1 VVEGLGLVVILA
13 FVTLIFAIIQGYF
26 QIIVPQ
32 ILLLVVVAYLLI
44 RVRVKIA
51 KAEKEKL
58 KTRIDELEG
67 KIKKLAG
74 DTG

>member
-1 VVEGLGLVVILA
+1 VVEGLGLVVVLA
-13 FVTLIFAIIQGYF
+13 FITLVLGTIRGYV
-26 QIIVPQ
+26 QIMIPQ
-32 ILLLVVVAYLLI
+32 ILLLIVVVYLLM

-58 KTRIDELEG
+58 RTRIDELEG

>member
-1 VVEGLGLVVILA
+1 MVEGLGLVVVLA
-13 FVTLIFAIIQGYF
+13 FITLVMGIIRGYM
-26 QIIVPQ
+26 QIMIPQ
-32 ILLLVVVAYLLI
+32 ILVLIVVAYLLI

-58 KTRIDELEG
+58 KNRIDELEG

-74 DTG
+74 ETG

>member
-1 VVEGLGLVVILA
+1 MVEGLGLVVILS
-13 FVTLIFAIIQGYF
+13 FITLVFGVIRGYI
-26 QIIVPQ
+26 QIIIPQ
-32 ILLLVVVAYLLI
+32 ILLLVVVVYLLI

-58 KTRIDELEG
+58 RTRIDELEG